1 MKEEEMEMRNLLHE
15 KVKEW
20 LEELSKVYWEEI
32 SPDMGEVLYRSEL
45 INLSGDRGVSIELSD
60 SMVHNNFHIEVLS
73 YLDDALQ
80 DYASPTER
88 IAREIYMM
96 ERGTGKG
103 EKVSTGSWREK
114 ISHYK
119 PLWLDEV
126 EKIPH
131 QEWWNDLIS
140 DLSNKIAEDLSG
152 RFFSAVGKFF
162 ASVIVD
168 YYIFES
174 IIPTLETFER
184 NLLYYLESLVDEI
197 VRSELPQQEKE
208 KVTIQFKQV
217 KESLPLLW
225 VEYINP
231 LTDSDYWYDVI
242 FGAVGPNSPN
252 WLLSNYKIE
261 VLSLVGEFL
270 ESVRGIKF
278 KGVPPR
284 PEAVQRKEESLVDMT
299 ITGHEDV
306 AMEGARQ
313 FADKIDIYLENVEN
327 FLEAEGYGFPTED
340 IQMDLR
346 EIYEVLDSPPPN
358 MRVWEYYKSSFN
370 ELLKR
375 AVNPETLSQHF
386 FDYVKKGIE
395 GIDDEEYLDWIEELM
410 REEEERMEKH
420 LEGRT
425 KRKLRK
431 EDKGEIS
438 PVAVWEKLV
447 EGDDKML
454 KDISKFLA
462 KLFFLFLHDWFNWE
476 ILGWLLALK
485 LGFSPQQIQRYPE
498 LGWFAKAVTSYIL
511 IRSDD
516 RNTRLLGR
524 ALLYHTEIPPE
535 HVYVKVGGDFLPA
548 VVDHYRRSAKHQPV
562 LKELR
567 KILELLAES

>member
-1 MKEEEMEMRNLLHE
+1 MKIRNLLHE

-45 INLSGDRGVSIELSD
+45 IISSGDRGGYIKLSD
-60 SMVHNNFHIEVLS
+60 PMVRNNFPIEVLS

-80 DYASPTER
+80 DYSSPAQR
-88 IAREIYMM
+88 IAEEIYTMEREI
-96 ERGTGKG
+96 GGS

-114 ISHYK
+114 ISQYK
-119 PLWLDEV
+119 PLWLKEV

-140 DLSNKIAEDLSG
+140 DLSNKISEDLRG
-152 RFFSAVGKFF
+152 RFLFAVDKFF

-184 NLLYYLESLVDEI
+184 NLLFYLGGVVNEI
-197 VRSELPQQEKE
+197 ARSELPQEEKE
-208 KVTIQFKQV
+208 KVKTQYTQV
-217 KESLPLLW
+217 EESLSPLW
-225 VEYINP
+225 EKYIEP
-231 LTDSDYWYDVI
+231 LTKPEYWYNVI
-242 FGAVGPNSPN
+242 FNEVGPNSPT

-270 ESVRGIKF
+270 ESVGGVKF
-278 KGVPPR
+278 EGVSPR
-284 PEAVQRKEESLVDMT
+284 PEAVQRKEESLVGMT

-306 AMEGARQ
+306 AMEGAQQ
-313 FADKIDIYLENVEN
+313 FADKIDIYLGNVEK
-327 FLEAEGYGFPTED
+327 FLEKEGYGFPTED
-340 IQMDLR
+340 IQTDLR
-346 EIYEVLDSPPPN
+346 EIYEALDSPPPDVK
-358 MRVWEYYKSSFN
+358 VWEYYKSSFN
-370 ELLKR
+370 ELLQS
-375 AVNPETLSQHF
+375 AVNPETLSTYF
-386 FDYVKKGIE
+386 FGYVKKGIE
-395 GIDDEEYLDWIEELM
+395 GIDDGEYLDWIEERM
-410 REEEERMEKH
+410 REKEEQMEKH
-420 LEGRT
+420 LEART
-425 KRKLRK
+425 ERKLRK
-431 EDKGEIS
+431 ENKGEIS

-562 LKELR
+562 LKELK